1 MSRIDKI
8 AGKLVQAQGTTIW
21 GLTNTP
27 PPGVELGV
35 DIYRGFIQVGLG
47 GEWWSGKLAP
57 HMVFHHRKE
66 SVDPAYR
73 PVEVT
78 IRVDGHSLVFRVTG
92 GFLGQDAAYLTMSM
106 A

>member
-1 MSRIDKI
+1 MNRIDKI
-8 AGKLVQAQGTTIW
+8 AGKMVKAQGTTVW
-21 GLTNTP
+21 GFTNTP
-27 PPGVELGV
+27 PPGVELAV
-35 DIYRGFIQVGLG
+35 DIYRGTVQVGFG

-57 HMVFHHRKE
+57 RMMFHHRKE

-73 PVEVT
+73 PVEVMV
-78 IRVDGHSLVFRVTG
+78 RDDGYKLVFRVTG